1 MLVEFHKLEELEKI
15 INLNIKNIGI
25 NNRNLISLETNVLHC
40 LDVYEKN
47 KSILK
52 DYNIIAESGF
62 SSNDDI
68 NKYLDYGIERFLIGE
83 HLLKESF

>member
-1 MLVEFHKLEELEKI
+1 MYTK
-15 INLNIKNIGI
+15 
-25 NNRNLISLETNVLHC
+25 
-40 LDVYEKN
+40 KN

-62 SSNDDI
+62 SSNNDI